1 MSPLEQQ
8 RRHVQKGVT
17 RRRLP
22 AKRPSEPTPKA
33 VDLASF
39 KDQTQFA
46 KKVLDDDTGR
56 RLQCLSN

>member
-1 MSPLEQQ
+1 MSLLEQQ

-17 RRRLP
+17 RRCLP

-33 VDLASF
+33 VDL
-39 KDQTQFA
+39 FA